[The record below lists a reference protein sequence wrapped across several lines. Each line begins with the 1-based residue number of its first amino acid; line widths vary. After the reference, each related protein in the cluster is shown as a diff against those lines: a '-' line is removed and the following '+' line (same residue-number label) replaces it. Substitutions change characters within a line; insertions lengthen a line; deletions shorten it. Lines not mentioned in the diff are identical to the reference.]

1 MKKLVKILFP
11 ILIITSKVFAIAG
24 FGLNLNQTI
33 FSVDAKTNSIGTIGS
48 YRNDAI
54 SGGIGLGGYL
64 YIDAIPFID
73 LDLEFS
79 GFGTSYDYLLIINGN
94 STTYSLPY
102 GSFSGYLTLQKKVLK
117 LSIPILAKAKLTI
130 GAGLNNQTYKS
141 VPDQSDLE
149 TLIGSGLTSS
159 STSPTT
165 DALIEFVKE
174 NTDSANGF
182 HIQTGIQFKLL
193 MLDSFLYYRQV
204 FADNVILDGKGFGS
218 LNLRL
223 GMGF

>member
-1 MKKLVKILFP
+1 MKKLIQIFFLF
-11 ILIITSKVFAIAG
+11 IISSQLFAIAG
-24 FGLNLNQTI
+24 FGLNLNQTM
-33 FSVDAKTNSIGTIGS
+33 FSIDAKTNSIGTAGS
-48 YRNDAI
+48 YGYDAI

-64 YIDAIPFID
+64 YIDAIPFVD
-73 LDLEFS
+73 LDLEFN
-79 GFGTSYDYLLIINGN
+79 GFGTSYDYLLTINGN

-102 GSFSGYLTLQKKVLK
+102 GSLAGYLTLQKKVFK
-117 LSIPILAKAKLTI
+117 FSIPIIAKAKLTV
-130 GAGLNNQTYKS
+130 GAGLNNQTYKV

-149 TLIGSGLTSS
+149 TLIGSGLSSS
-159 STSPTT
+159 STAPTT

-174 NTDSANGF
+174 NTDSTNGF

-204 FADNVILDGKGFGS
+204 FADNIILDGKGFGS